1 MKRSI
6 LILFFGLFSA
16 VLSAPPFEVVYIA
29 IPKEINAYDPLIRA
43 ITTVESMNGK
53 YVYNEKENAV
63 GWFQIR
69 QVRIDDFNNRTGKA
83 YTLADCYDYEISKEV
98 FLFFCQ
104 GRDFESVAKSWNGSG
119 PMTEIYWQKI
129 KNKLKT

>member
-1 MKRSI
+1 MKRII
-6 LILFFGLFSA
+6 LILCFGLITA
-16 VLSAPPFEVVYIA
+16 LLTAPPFEVIYITA
-29 IPKEINAYDPLIRA
+29 PREISAYEALIRA

-69 QVRIDDFNNRTGKA
+69 QCRIDDYNNRTGKS

-98 FLFFCQ
+98 FLYFCQ
-104 GRDFESVAKSWNGSG
+104 GRDFESVAKSWNGKGS
-119 PMTEIYWQKI
+119 MTEIYWSKI
-129 KNKLKT
+129 KKYL